1 MFGLYIFD
9 KKQEWQKVG
18 SKMLVKCNVD
28 GAHKSAISSTMRR
41 QSREQ
46 SICTRG
52 LGPAGDA
59 NISTFDD

>member
-1 MFGLYIFD
+1 VIGLYFFA
-9 KKQEWQKVG
+9 KKQAWQKVV

-41 QSREQ
+41 QSREL